1 MRLAPQP
8 EPVADVAYLDG
19 HERVFRSPAYGSLV
33 SMPTNDSFETIG
45 RVGGYEIVDTIARG
59 GFAVVFRA
67 RQPALNRLIALKR
80 LELQNELPSVRE
92 RFVREARLASGM
104 EHPNIVSV
112 FDFFEHER
120 VPYMAMEYLSKG
132 SLRPWV
138 GRLTEPQ
145 ALGVLDGVLAGIA
158 HAQEH
163 GLAHRDLKPENLL
176 LAKNGTVKVA
186 DFGIAKAYSHLT
198 QKLTVTGMAVGTPT
212 YMAPEQAMAEGV
224 IGPATDLYALGVI
237 AYELLSG
244 KPPFRGDPA
253 RLLYLHVYERAPAL
267 AGVDPR
273 LAEWVARLL
282 EKDPA
287 LRPASAAEARRELE
301 QLAVTLHGPLWRAEA
316 GFGTAT
322 RQHDSLPADIP
333 AVYQTVG
340 GITATTTANGNGALT
355 EMPKLAPD
363 SADIEPVRV

>member
-1 MRLAPQP
+1 MQQN
-8 EPVADVAYLDG
+8 
-19 HERVFRSPAYGSLV
+19 
-33 SMPTNDSFETIG
+33 NDFLQTIG
-45 RVGGYEIVDTIARG
+45 RVGAYEIVDTIARG

-80 LELQNELPSVRE
+80 LELHTHDPLMRD
-92 RFVREARLASGM
+92 RFLREARLAGSM

-120 VPYMAMEYLSKG
+120 VPYMAMEDMSKG

-138 GRLTEPQ
+138 GGLTQPQ
-145 ALGVLDGVLAGIA
+145 ALGVLDAVLAGIA

-176 LAKNGTVKVA
+176 LANDGTVKVA

-198 QKLTVTGMAVGTPT
+198 QKLTATGMAVGTPS
-212 YMAPEQAMAEGV
+212 YMAPEQAMADGV

-237 AYELLSG
+237 AFELLSG
-244 KPPFRGDPA
+244 KPPFGGDPA

-273 LAEWVARLL
+273 LAEW
-282 EKDPA
+282 
-287 LRPASAAEARRELE
+287 
-301 QLAVTLHGPLWRAEA
+301 
-316 GFGTAT
+316 
-322 RQHDSLPADIP
+322 
-333 AVYQTVG
+333 
-340 GITATTTANGNGALT
+340 
-355 EMPKLAPD
+355 
-363 SADIEPVRV
+363 